1 MSEPHKCKE
10 NGRIYGYES
19 CTSHVD
25 EEWVPKCICKDGC
38 QYTSNGYKKQDYYVE
53 RAAQC

>member
-1 MSEPHKCKE
+1 MSAPHKCKE

-25 EEWVPKCICKDGC
+25 DEWVPKCICKDGC

-53 RAAQC
+53 RAA